1 MTPKRLTTYT
11 LNKKFIKQWL
21 IDNDATQVELADA
34 VGVSPVT
41 LNRYI
46 NDRRGVPVS
55 VLFSLAEEMGADM
68 RDLVVEVDE

>member
-1 MTPKRLTTYT
+1 MTSKRLTTYT
-11 LNKKFIKQWL
+11 LNKKFIKHWL
-21 IDNDATQVELADA
+21 IDHDATQVELADA
-34 VGVSPVT
+34 VGVSTVT

-55 VLFSLAEEMGADM
+55 ILFSLAEEMGADM

>member
-1 MTPKRLTTYT
+1 MAVTDYT
-11 LNKKFIKQWL
+11 LNKKFIKHLL

-46 NDRRGVPVS
+46 NDRRDVPVS
-55 VLFSLAEEMGADM
+55 VLFSLAEEMQADM
-68 RDLVVEVDE
+68 RDLVYKVEK